1 MNQLLREFTDA
12 RAKLIRRMQDDGA
25 TPESIRALA
34 ELQTAIMAVQSEL
47 QQRFGEH

>member
-1 MNQLLREFTDA
+1 MHELLREFTET
-12 RAKLIRRMQDDGA
+12 RTKLIRRMQDEGA

-47 QQRFGEH
+47 KQRFGEQ